1 MISSETSLTES
12 GSLRCWVCKQEKP
25 RTAYQKAQ
33 LRGRGRPWCKEC
45 CRDYQL
51 QKKFGLSRAEYERML
66 RQQGGACAICGSFD
80 PGTNAKGQFCVD
92 HDHAT
97 GEVRGLLC
105 NRCNTGLGAFK
116 DDPQSLLNAAAYLE
130 GTMKFTA
137 QFSIPRIDVAAY
149 RNTLDSHLKAAIAQ
163 GLMEWLEA
171 VLAEIPVWSGASRAT
186 FVKLA
191 QQINYGLPVAPVA
204 VNAAHGLFTER
215 MDRAWMG
222 MAHSDGKLT
231 TDKETGEYTF
241 TYTTTL
247 PWLIWNEY
255 HNANVE
261 PDPTL
266 FYRLIEPG
274 PYSFQVVGARA
285 FLRFAESVDLPA
297 VKPHLRIVRVKS

>member
-1 MISSETSLTES
+1 MISSDASLTES
-12 GSLRCWVCKQEKP
+12 ESLRCWVCKQEKP

-33 LRGRGRPWCKEC
+33 LRGRGRPWCKDC
-45 CRDYQL
+45 CREYQL
-51 QKKFGLSRAEYERML
+51 QKKFGLSRAEYDGML
-66 RQQGGACAICGSFD
+66 RHQGGRCAICGSLD

-116 DDPQSLLNAAAYLE
+116 DYPQALLKAAVYLE

-137 QFSIPRIDVAAY
+137 QFSIPRIDVSAY
-149 RNTLDSHLKAAIAQ
+149 RSALDRHMKEAIAQ
-163 GLMEWLEA
+163 ALMTWLEA

-191 QQINYGLPVAPVA
+191 SAIGYSLPVAPAA
-204 VNAAHGLFTER
+204 VNAAHGLFTSR
-215 MDRAWMG
+215 IDRTGMG
-222 MAHSDGKLT
+222 QASSDGQMV
-231 TDKETGEYTF
+231 TDKATGEYSF
-241 TYTTTL
+241 TYSTTL

-261 PDPTL
+261 SDPSL
-266 FYRLIEPG
+266 FYRVIKEG
-274 PYSFQVVGARA
+274 PYNFRAVGARA
-285 FLRFAESVDLPA
+285 FLRFADNVDLPS
-297 VKPHLRIVRVKS
+297 VKPYVRAEQVES